1 LAFNDYGRH
10 LLISVDTRGYGGT
23 DDIRQHE
30 IQNELRAVL
39 GGSAERA
46 GLDRGTWH
54 SQPAGDGELSVLPDD
69 ESEIRLVDDFVRELH
84 AELRRRNRSR
94 KPGARLRLRVAVHH
108 GVIRTAAMGFSGKG
122 IVEVSRLVES
132 DVAHLALD
140 RSDADLVLIVSQRVF
155 EDTIAQPHTN
165 YDPAQFRRVE
175 VRKKELHQPAWLF
188 LPGHDIHLVD
198 LTLST
203 TPDTPE
209 PPAERPGSGRAAQRE
224 QANIYNERIDAK
236 YVTFGKTNVTEK

>member
-1 LAFNDYGRH
+1 MQSGTRRKRPPGRGN
-10 LLISVDTRGYGGT
+10 DTRNGT
-23 DDIRQHE
+23 SVRRSPNAWVGADRSTDRARIPTIRPNPCHD
-30 IQNELRAVL
+30 
-39 GGSAERA
+39 
-46 GLDRGTWH
+46 DRGYR
-54 SQPAGDGELSVLPDD
+54 A
-69 ESEIRLVDDFVRELH
+69 
-84 AELRRRNRSR
+84 RN
-94 KPGARLRLRVAVHH
+94 PFRVPVHD

-209 PPAERPGSGRAAQRE
+209 PPAEPPGSRRAAQRE
-224 QANIYNERIDAK
+224 PANISH
-236 YVTFGKTNVTEK
+236 G